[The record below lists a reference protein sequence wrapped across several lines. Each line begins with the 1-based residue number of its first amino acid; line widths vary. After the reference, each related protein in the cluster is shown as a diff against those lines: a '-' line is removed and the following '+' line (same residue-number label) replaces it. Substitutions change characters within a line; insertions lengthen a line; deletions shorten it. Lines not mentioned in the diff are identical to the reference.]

1 MDHEPIPSPTVPD
14 RPWTLAEVADFLREH
29 ERTTRRRIERG
40 ELHPIRLPG
49 SRRLLFDPAS
59 ILALLEITEVLAGG
73 FSATETAERLGHA
86 DAAIIA
92 STYGHGTASNLD
104 AEAAK

>member
-29 ERTTRRRIERG
+29 ERTTRRRVERG
-40 ELHPIRLPG
+40 QLRPMRLPG

-59 ILALLEITEVLAGG
+59 VLGLLE
-73 FSATETAERLGHA
+73 ET
-86 DAAIIA
+86 
-92 STYGHGTASNLD
+92 
-104 AEAAK
+104 EAAK